1 MRSTNTKKSNTPRLI
16 GTIIVLIVLICVTG
30 VFLFNLFRTNKKAD
44 YAVSVVKENV
54 TAVSEFNY
62 STVADVEKKIEEYE
76 ASRSGGGAQ
85 QTGPDYRKIFR
96 GSVVLGDSITD
107 GLSVY
112 GYLGSD
118 QVFCAIGGSVMNSS
132 DMFAQAA
139 AMYPKNAFFSYG
151 MNDLGMYNGN
161 EDLFIE
167 QYQALLESFMET
179 TPDTKIFINSISKP
193 SDAKIESGGYF
204 YKWEDYNKA
213 IKKMCKKLD
222 IEYIDNTSI
231 LKEHPEFYAGD
242 GVHVS
247 TDYYP
252 IWLEDMMEK
261 AGLE

>member
-1 MRSTNTKKSNTPRLI
+1 MRSTNTKKINTPRLI

-76 ASRSGGGAQ
+76 ASRSGGGTQ

-118 QVFCAIGGSVMNSS
+118 QVFSAIGGSVMNSS

-167 QYQALLESFMET
+167 QYQALLENFMKT

-213 IKKMCKKLD
+213 IKNMCKKLD

-252 IWLEDMMEK
+252 IWLENMIEK